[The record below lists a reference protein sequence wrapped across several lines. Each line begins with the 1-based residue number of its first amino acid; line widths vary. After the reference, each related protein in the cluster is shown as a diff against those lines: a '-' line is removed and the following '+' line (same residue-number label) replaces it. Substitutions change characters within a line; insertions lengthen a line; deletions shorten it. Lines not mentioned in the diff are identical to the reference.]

1 MKAKNTN
8 TPITT
13 NPQVEDS
20 SAEHIETVHSDLD
33 QIQRRKKKRELRK
46 KDWAI
51 LKRFISYSLQYK
63 KTLILAILSI
73 PLLTFFSVAVPWIV
87 VQISDQIILHKDLAA
102 MKFWVGVL
110 LASLLVSIL
119 FEFIYSFSLQFIAQK
134 SIVNMRQDLF
144 ARILQFPKAFFDKEP
159 LGRLLSRL
167 TSDFENVQESLAIG
181 VLTFLVDLIKTIFL
195 FILLY
200 FLNWRLAIIVSLFF
214 PLIGGVAQ
222 FVRSLMREAYLIA
235 RAVLAK
241 AAAYLGECIQGMQ
254 TVQLYLAEEKV
265 LQSYQKRNNEFFR
278 QQKNINKYESFLTA
292 FIEGISILCILVVL
306 WYAAHLSIRE
316 LISISVVIAFMNSLQ
331 KCFIPIRELFQQV
344 STIQRALSSLD
355 QIENLFRK
363 KIEPEPILDKPLT
376 KLEKITFKNV
386 SFRYPDTSK
395 YVLKNISFNLHSKQK
410 LALVGATGS
419 GKSSILRVLSK
430 QYEDYEGSIKING
443 IELKEIPRKTLLDF
457 ASIQFQDT
465 YLFNESVE
473 FNVNLAQKEI
483 SKKNVLDAL
492 KYVDALDFI
501 KKLKGGLNFQII
513 DNGKNLSSGQAQ
525 LISLARIV
533 AQKKELFLLD
543 EATSTVDSITT
554 NKINKAIKK
563 IFSQKTVIAIAHQ
576 LSTIQQSDI
585 ILFLK
590 NGKITERGTHQ
601 GLLKKKGSYFA
612 LVQSSNKK

>member
-1 MKAKNTN
+1 MKTKNRN
-8 TPITT
+8 TPATIR
-13 NPQVEDS
+13 PQVEDA
-20 SAEHIETVHSDLD
+20 SAENIEGANSDFA
-33 QIQRRKKKRELRK
+33 QTQSKKEKKRELHK

-102 MKFWVGVL
+102 MKLWVGVL

-144 ARILQFPKAFFDKEP
+144 ARILQFPKSFFDKEP

-181 VLTFLVDLIKTIFL
+181 VLTFLVDFIKTIFL

-265 LQSYQKRNNEFFR
+265 LQSYQKKNNEFFQ

-292 FIEGISILCILVVL
+292 FIEGISLICILVVL
-306 WYAAHLSIRE
+306 WYAAHLSIKQ

-331 KCFIPIRELFQQV
+331 KCFVPIRELFQQV

-363 KIEPEPILDKPLT
+363 KIEYEPPDRSIVDKPLI
-376 KLEKITFKNV
+376 KLKKITFKNV
-386 SFRYPDTSK
+386 SFRYPDTSE
-395 YVLKNISFNLHSKQK
+395 YVLKNISFTLHAKQK

-430 QYEDYEGSIKING
+430 QYEDYEGSIQING

-473 FNVNLAQKEI
+473 FNVNLAKKEI
-483 SKKNVLDAL
+483 KRR
-492 KYVDALDFI
+492 F
-501 KKLKGGLNFQII
+501 
-513 DNGKNLSSGQAQ
+513 
-525 LISLARIV
+525 
-533 AQKKELFLLD
+533 E
-543 EATSTVDSITT
+543 
-554 NKINKAIKK
+554 
-563 IFSQKTVIAIAHQ
+563 FS
-576 LSTIQQSDI
+576 D
-585 ILFLK
+585 
-590 NGKITERGTHQ
+590 
-601 GLLKKKGSYFA
+601 
-612 LVQSSNKK
+612 

>member
-1 MKAKNTN
+1 
-8 TPITT
+8 
-13 NPQVEDS
+13 
-20 SAEHIETVHSDLD
+20 
-33 QIQRRKKKRELRK
+33 
-46 KDWAI
+46 
-51 LKRFISYSLQYK
+51 
-63 KTLILAILSI
+63 
-73 PLLTFFSVAVPWIV
+73 
-87 VQISDQIILHKDLAA
+87 
-102 MKFWVGVL
+102 
-110 LASLLVSIL
+110 
-119 FEFIYSFSLQFIAQK
+119 
-134 SIVNMRQDLF
+134 MRQDLF